1 MKAKTII
8 AALAAI
14 AASAAFADKVTLVS
28 GSSLTG
34 ETGAIRDGKVT
45 FVSEDLGEIQ
55 IPVGKIAKLE
65 STKDHV
71 VQFLDGKEET
81 KKVTVEEGVLVENGK
96 ELDMS
101 KVKAVDPVAET
112 WHGSVNL
119 SATATRGNTTA
130 ESVALFSD
138 VSRRWEHDRF
148 TANAGYWF
156 AQSGDSRDT
165 KRKSESRGEIFA
177 QEDHFWLNK
186 LYSYLNGKYE
196 FDRILA
202 LDFRYRVGA
211 GLGYQWFEKQDLGL
225 GPVSFNQEVGMAYV
239 FERYSHE
246 KKDNFATFRYA
257 HHLAWTIVSADG
269 LDFFHNFEYLPAV
282 DEWADNYMINTDVGI
297 TYAFRPAWQL
307 LAKAEWNYKSKVG
320 AASKNSDIRY
330 ILGVGYKW

>member
-1 MKAKTII
+1 MKMKTII
-8 AALAAI
+8 AAFAAI
-14 AASAAFADKVTLVS
+14 AAAAAFADKVTLVS

-34 ETGAIRDGKVT
+34 DTGVIRDGKVT
-45 FVSEDLGEIQ
+45 FMSEDLGEIQ
-55 IPVGKIAKLE
+55 IPVGKIARLE
-65 STKDHV
+65 SSKDHV
-71 VQFLDGKEET
+71 VQYHDGKEET
-81 KKVTVEEGVLVENGK
+81 KKVSVEGGVLVENGK
-96 ELDMS
+96 ALDMAA
-101 KVKAVDPVAET
+101 VKAVDPAVET

-130 ESVALFSD
+130 ESVAIFSD
-138 VSRRWEHDRF
+138 VHRRWEHDRF

-165 KRKSESRGEIFA
+165 KRKSESRGEVFA
-177 QEDHFWLNK
+177 QEDHFWAGK

-211 GLGYQWFEKQDLGL
+211 GLGYQWLEKNDLGM
-225 GPVSFNQEVGMAYV
+225 GPVSFNQEIGMAYV
-239 FERYSHE
+239 VERYSHE

-257 HHLAWTIVSADG
+257 HHLDWTIVSADG
-269 LDFFHNFEYLPAV
+269 IDFFHNFEYLPAV
-282 DEWADNYMINTDVGI
+282 DDWDDNYMINTDAGI
-297 TYAFRPAWQL
+297 TYAFKPAWQL

-320 AASKNSDIRY
+320 AASKHSDIRY